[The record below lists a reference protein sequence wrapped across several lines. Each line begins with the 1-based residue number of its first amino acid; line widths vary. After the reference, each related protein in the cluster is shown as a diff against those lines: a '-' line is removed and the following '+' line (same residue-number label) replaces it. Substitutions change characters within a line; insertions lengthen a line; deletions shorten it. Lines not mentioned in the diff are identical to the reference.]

1 MVLAVIVVMNLT
13 RTENELSLKPGYAVK
28 TATSV
33 AFHCASVNEQTQDT
47 TQPLCLSSLPQPG
60 PSLLHCFYFS
70 SALLQRLLCALSFS
84 ACTQRGPKALACSA
98 ALRISAHC
106 QRSPAA
112 APAISNAALPF
123 SPTCTPLAPS
133 PARLS
138 ELILLGT
145 PEMHARALTRCTPGH
160 SQGALWDS
168 VL

>member
-13 RTENELSLKPGYAVK
+13 RTENELSLKPGSAVK

-33 AFHCASVNEQTQDT
+33 AFHCASVQEHTQDT

-60 PSLLHCFYFS
+60 PSLTHCFDFS
-70 SALLQRLLCALSFS
+70 SALLRRSLCALSCS

-123 SPTCTPLAPS
+123 SPLCTHLAPS

-145 PEMHARALTRCTPGH
+145 PEVHARALTRCTPGH
-160 SQGALWDS
+160 SQGAL
-168 VL
+168 